1 MTDYVMNQIIKASNK
16 LKAEKAA
23 QKKATATT
31 NAVKK
36 ELTQSEIDRY
46 VQIIAKAAEGFVP
59 AAEHK
64 PNSSLLDSILIARL
78 EALGLSPATA
88 E

>member
-1 MTDYVMNQIIKASNK
+1 MSDYAMNQILKASNK

-23 QKKATATT
+23 QKKATATIT
-31 NAVKK
+31 PIKK

-59 AAEHK
+59 EAYK
-64 PNSSLLDSILIARL
+64 PNTSLLDSILVKRL
-78 EALGLSPATA
+78 EAMGLSPAI
-88 E
+88 